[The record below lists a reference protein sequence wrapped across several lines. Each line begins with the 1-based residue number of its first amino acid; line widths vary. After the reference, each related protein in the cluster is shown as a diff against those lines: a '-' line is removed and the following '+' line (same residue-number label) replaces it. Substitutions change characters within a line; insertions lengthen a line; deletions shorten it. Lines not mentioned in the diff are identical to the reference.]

1 MTKLTKLMTKPD
13 LFFKDMLKKRIP
25 FEIKKTNK
33 EVNGQ
38 KKSEKV
44 VTLKKTAKE
53 PNVILNSNI
62 IEQHKI
68 TDNIRFSTEINHLI
82 HIGELIKYSS
92 YIDYWIGEFY
102 YAKVNFALLVRDPKL
117 YQWAISKYPQANI
130 VYAKN
135 ASAVEEILN
144 KLPHLRA
151 VYYVS
156 NTANLIHTLRYNNYK
171 HIFLGHGNPEKT
183 PSAHKFFR
191 VYDEI
196 WVDGQA
202 AIERF
207 KKASFNTDYMSFVI
221 VGKPSLKYIINNAVK
236 NRSESYTIK
245 QISYLP
251 TWENSSEENNY
262 SSSHLSPNL
271 LFKMHKQFNCKI
283 FAKYHPLTGS
293 RNKSLAII
301 EREVNDY
308 LVDCKDMTYIF
319 DRNESIT
326 KVIINSDLILCD
338 YFLGVEVCLSTLSP
352 IFMYIPNDAVLNLSE
367 NQIDI
372 TRCAYVFSNTEQ
384 LISLINKVIL
394 QGDDYLSDIRYK
406 TLDYIY
412 GVNETINNEFCTQLQ
427 RVSTEIPTF

>member
-25 FEIKKTNK
+25 FEIKKEANNQK
-33 EVNGQ
+33 E
-38 KKSEKV
+38 SEQVSK
-44 VTLKKTAKE
+44 LKKKAKE
-53 PNVILNSNI
+53 PNVIFDSNV

-92 YIDYWIGEFY
+92 YVDYWIGEFY
-102 YAKVNFALLVRDPKL
+102 CAKVNFALLVRDQKL

-202 AIERF
+202 TIDRF
-207 KKASFNTDYMSFVI
+207 KKASFNTDYMNFVI
-221 VGKPSLKYIINNAVK
+221 VGKPSLKYIINSAIK
-236 NRSESYTIK
+236 NRNKSYTVK

-251 TWENSSEENNY
+251 TWENLSEENNY
-262 SSSHLSPNL
+262 SSSHLSPKL
-271 LFKMHKQFNCKI
+271 LFKMHERFNCKI

-301 EREVNDY
+301 EKEINDC
-308 LVDCKDMTYIF
+308 LVDCKDMTHIF
-319 DRNESIT
+319 DRNESIG
-326 KVIINSDLILCD
+326 KVLINSDLILCD

-352 IFMYIPNDAVLNLSE
+352 IFMYIPNDVVLNLSK

-372 TRCAYVFSNTEQ
+372 TRYAYVFSNTEQ
-384 LISLINKVIL
+384 LISLINKVIF
-394 QGDDYLSDIRYK
+394 QGDDYLSGTRYK
-406 TLDYIY
+406 ILDYIY
-412 GVNETINNEFCTQLQ
+412 GINETINNEFCTQLQ
-427 RVSTEIPTF
+427 RVSTEMPTF

>member
-1 MTKLTKLMTKPD
+1 M
-13 LFFKDMLKKRIP
+13 
-25 FEIKKTNK
+25 
-33 EVNGQ
+33 
-38 KKSEKV
+38 
-44 VTLKKTAKE
+44 
-53 PNVILNSNI
+53 
-62 IEQHKI
+62 
-68 TDNIRFSTEINHLI
+68 I

-92 YIDYWIGEFY
+92 YVDYWIGEFY
-102 YAKVNFALLVRDPKL
+102 CAKVNFALLVRDQKL

-202 AIERF
+202 TIDRF
-207 KKASFNTDYMSFVI
+207 KKASFNTDYMNFVI
-221 VGKPSLKYIINNAVK
+221 VGKPSLKYIINSAIK
-236 NRSESYTIK
+236 NRNKSYTVK

-251 TWENSSEENNY
+251 TWENLSEENNY

-271 LFKMHKQFNCKI
+271 LFKMHERFNCKI

-301 EREVNDY
+301 EKEINDC
-308 LVDCKDMTYIF
+308 LVDCKDMTHIF
-319 DRNESIT
+319 DRNESIG
-326 KVIINSDLILCD
+326 KVLINSDLILCD

-352 IFMYIPNDAVLNLSE
+352 IFMYIPNDVVLNLSK

-372 TRCAYVFSNTEQ
+372 TRYAYVFSNTEQ
-384 LISLINKVIL
+384 LISLINKVIF
-394 QGDDYLSDIRYK
+394 QGDDYLSGTRYK
-406 TLDYIY
+406 ILDYIY
-412 GVNETINNEFCTQLQ
+412 GINETINNEFCTQLQ
-427 RVSTEIPTF
+427 RVSTEMPTF

>member
-25 FEIKKTNK
+25 FEIKKEANNQK
-33 EVNGQ
+33 E
-38 KKSEKV
+38 SEQVSK
-44 VTLKKTAKE
+44 LKKKAKE
-53 PNVILNSNI
+53 PNVIFDSNV

-92 YIDYWIGEFY
+92 YVDYWIGEFY
-102 YAKVNFALLVRDPKL
+102 CAKVNFALLVRDQKL

-202 AIERF
+202 TIDRF
-207 KKASFNTDYMSFVI
+207 KKASFNTDYMNFVI
-221 VGKPSLKYIINNAVK
+221 VGKPSLKYIINSAIK
-236 NRSESYTIK
+236 NRNKSYTVK

-251 TWENSSEENNY
+251 TWENLSEENNY

-271 LFKMHKQFNCKI
+271 LFKMHERFNCKI

-301 EREVNDY
+301 EKEINDC
-308 LVDCKDMTYIF
+308 LVDCKDMTHIF
-319 DRNESIT
+319 DRNESIG
-326 KVIINSDLILCD
+326 KVLINSDLILCD

-352 IFMYIPNDAVLNLSE
+352 IFMYIPNDVVLNLSK

-372 TRCAYVFSNTEQ
+372 TRYAYVFSNTEQ
-384 LISLINKVIL
+384 LISLINKVIF
-394 QGDDYLSDIRYK
+394 QGDDYLSGTRYK
-406 TLDYIY
+406 ILDYIY
-412 GVNETINNEFCTQLQ
+412 GINETINNEFCTQLQ
-427 RVSTEIPTF
+427 RVSTEMPTF

>member
-1 MTKLTKLMTKPD
+1 MTKPD

-25 FEIKKTNK
+25 FEIKKEANNQK
-33 EVNGQ
+33 E
-38 KKSEKV
+38 SEQVSK
-44 VTLKKTAKE
+44 LKKKAKE
-53 PNVILNSNI
+53 PNVIFDSNV

-92 YIDYWIGEFY
+92 YVDYWIGEFY
-102 YAKVNFALLVRDPKL
+102 CAKVNFALLVRDQKL

-202 AIERF
+202 TIDRF
-207 KKASFNTDYMSFVI
+207 KKASFNTDYMNFVI
-221 VGKPSLKYIINNAVK
+221 VGKPSLKYIINSAIK
-236 NRSESYTIK
+236 NRNKSYTVK

-251 TWENSSEENNY
+251 TWENLSEENNY

-271 LFKMHKQFNCKI
+271 LFKMHERFNCKI

-301 EREVNDY
+301 EKEINDC
-308 LVDCKDMTYIF
+308 LVDCKDMTHIF
-319 DRNESIT
+319 DRNESIG
-326 KVIINSDLILCD
+326 KVLINSDLILCD

-352 IFMYIPNDAVLNLSE
+352 IFMYIPNDVVLNLSK

-372 TRCAYVFSNTEQ
+372 TRYAYVFSNTEQ
-384 LISLINKVIL
+384 LISLINKVIF
-394 QGDDYLSDIRYK
+394 QGDDYLSGTRYK
-406 TLDYIY
+406 ILDYIY
-412 GVNETINNEFCTQLQ
+412 GINETINNEFCTQLQ
-427 RVSTEIPTF
+427 RVSTEMPTF